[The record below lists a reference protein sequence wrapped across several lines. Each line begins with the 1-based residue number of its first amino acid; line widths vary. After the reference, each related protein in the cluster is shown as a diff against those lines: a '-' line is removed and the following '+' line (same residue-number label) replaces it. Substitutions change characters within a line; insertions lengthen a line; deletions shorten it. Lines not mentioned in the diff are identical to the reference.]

1 MKLYQSNFNYS
12 ARINSRYTFINN
24 TLTGALD
31 IVESNIW
38 DKVCNEKF
46 EDIPYNPL
54 SNLIERGYLYYDL
67 QKERE
72 LFKTLYNNYI
82 QKAISR
88 PIRFVFCPSFQCNL
102 RCTYCFEKELPQ
114 NPHKYMDEALLG
126 KAIDS
131 AEEISLKYE
140 GKIESV
146 ELFGGEPLLL
156 RIKPLVK
163 RILDFAKSKG
173 ATITIVTNGVE
184 AIDFIDILHSFKK
197 DIDMLQITVD
207 GPKEIHDSRRRY
219 PSGKG
224 SFCKISESI
233 DALLKNNINTNVRV
247 NIDNTNINHLPELYQ
262 YVYEKGWV
270 EHPNFSIKPS
280 LVTDHSTLEYNDI
293 IIPEEKLLEKLI
305 KIYDQHPWLE
315 ELFGFYLFKPLRHI
329 LDIVNGAPNVA
340 PRFVNCESNLIEL
353 NVFCPDGYI
362 YVCPESIGNKEI
374 AIGRFSPRLEFDLDK
389 INIWKERTIA
399 KMEKCR
405 LCKFSP
411 ICGGGCTYSSILIFK
426 KYNNPVCER
435 FQEVLDTFIKLR
447 GQKIFS
453 GYLTT

>member
-1 MKLYQSNFNYS
+1 
-12 ARINSRYTFINN
+12 
-24 TLTGALD
+24 
-31 IVESNIW
+31 
-38 DKVCNEKF
+38 
-46 EDIPYNPL
+46 
-54 SNLIERGYLYYDL
+54 
-67 QKERE
+67 
-72 LFKTLYNNYI
+72 
-82 QKAISR
+82 
-88 PIRFVFCPSFQCNL
+88 
-102 RCTYCFEKELPQ
+102 
-114 NPHKYMDEALLG
+114 
-126 KAIDS
+126 
-131 AEEISLKYE
+131 
-140 GKIESV
+140 
-146 ELFGGEPLLL
+146 
-156 RIKPLVK
+156 KPLVK

-184 AIDFIDILHSFKK
+184 AIDFIDILHPFKK

-247 NIDNTNINHLPELYQ
+247 NIDNTNINHLPKLYQ

-270 EHPNFSIKPS
+270 KHPNFSIKPS

-305 KIYDQHPWLE
+305 KIYDQYPWLE

-399 KMEKCR
+399 KMEKCC

-453 GYLTT
+453 SYLTTRN